1 MNNIVALY
9 DRLEIPLNLL
19 GRDEL
24 GRAWY
29 DTPDL
34 AIWRQLEL
42 VKFLKREFM
51 LIMTSDKVS
60 ISVPSV
66 ENYDV
71 AECTHKS
78 FAYSLLGAIEAGLHF
93 FTEKQKEEL
102 KQILTKR

>member
-42 VKFLKREFM
+42 VKFLKRNFN
-51 LIMTSDKVS
+51 LIMTSNS
-60 ISVPSV
+60 IGISSQ
-66 ENYDV
+66 ENY
-71 AECTHKS
+71 AECKHSS